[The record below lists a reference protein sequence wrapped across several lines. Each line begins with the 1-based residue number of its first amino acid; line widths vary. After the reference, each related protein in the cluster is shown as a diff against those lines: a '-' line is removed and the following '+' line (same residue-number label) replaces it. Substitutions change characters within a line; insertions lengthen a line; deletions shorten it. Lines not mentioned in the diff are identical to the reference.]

1 MTQAPPTDTHTP
13 GVLSR
18 PSTPEHSA
26 RDASA
31 PDVRPTGEPLPTVW
45 GLSPVDVHD
54 HFWAAR
60 GVSVVRLGQRSELP
74 TGAELYLLTDDATLA
89 VFRLS
94 PLLEILSWVQPDV
107 LFVRL
112 ATVNETSYREVIQTD
127 RAGGFERYR
136 RIYSTGTRQAA
147 RLALTNDREIAA
159 VWQAHQD
166 VRRAWHDLRR
176 QARLRR
182 REYITTHGRVYSLH
196 ATSEL
201 AQMVADVQRLWSRPS
216 STVGALRTPRSGV
229 WAHQSA
235 SIANDAGFVGP
246 CWIGAGRVVPPGQTV
261 LGPTVLWDEPSHRP
275 ESPPVAWSQLEPLG
289 PIGSQPRPVNPST
302 VRMPPGKRLFDI
314 AAAVFALLLT
324 LPIYP
329 LVMLAIWIE
338 DGRPFFFAHRR
349 QTIGGRE
356 FGCIKFRSMR
366 KDAEKIKAQLT
377 ATNRADGPQFFFVN
391 DPRMTR
397 VGRFIRKTNIDEL
410 PQFINVLLGDMSIVG
425 PRPSPSSENQF
436 NPTWREARLSV
447 RAGITG
453 LWQVRRTRRPGLDFQ
468 EWIKYDIEYV
478 RQMSWRLDLLIILQT
493 VRILLK
499 GGTQ

>member
-1 MTQAPPTDTHTP
+1 MDAGDVSPQTSPSHFVAADGVPVPTI
-13 GVLSR
+13 
-18 PSTPEHSA
+18 
-26 RDASA
+26 
-31 PDVRPTGEPLPTVW
+31 W
-45 GLSPVDVHD
+45 GLSPVEVHD

-60 GVSVVRLGQRSELP
+60 GVSVVRLGQKGELP
-74 TGAELYLLTDDATLA
+74 TGAELFLLTDTRTLA

-94 PLLEILSWVQPDV
+94 PLLETLSWVQPDV
-107 LFVRL
+107 MFVRL
-112 ATVNETSYREVIQTD
+112 ATLNEVSYREVIQTGTNGRFD
-127 RAGGFERYR
+127 RFQRL
-136 RIYSTGTRQAA
+136 YSTGTRQAA
-147 RLALTNDREIAA
+147 RLALTRDREIAA
-159 VWQAHQD
+159 VWQAQQD
-166 VRRAWHDLRR
+166 ARRAWHDLRH
-176 QARLRR
+176 QARSSC
-182 REYITTHGRVYSLH
+182 REIATTRGRVYS
-196 ATSEL
+196 TESPDEL
-201 AQMVADVQRLWSRPS
+201 ARMVRDIQRLWSRPS
-216 STVGALRTPRSGV
+216 STIGTLAAPTTGV
-229 WAHQSA
+229 WAHPSSTIA
-235 SIANDAGFVGP
+235 SDAKFIGP
-246 CWIGAGRVVPPGQTV
+246 AWVGAGRAVEPGQTV
-261 LGPTVLWDEPSHRP
+261 LGPAVLWDDPANRP
-275 ESPPVAWSQLEPLG
+275 VLPPVAWSQLEPLG
-289 PIGSQPRPVNPST
+289 PIGAQSKPINPSA

-314 AAAVFALLLT
+314 AAALVALICT

-338 DGRPFFFAHRR
+338 DGRPFFFSHRR

-366 KDAEKIKAQLT
+366 KDAEKIKAQLN

-397 VGRFIRKTNIDEL
+397 VGRVIRKTNIDEL

-425 PRPSPSSENQF
+425 PRPSPSSENQY

-478 RQMSWRLDLLIILQT
+478 RQMSWRLDILIILQT